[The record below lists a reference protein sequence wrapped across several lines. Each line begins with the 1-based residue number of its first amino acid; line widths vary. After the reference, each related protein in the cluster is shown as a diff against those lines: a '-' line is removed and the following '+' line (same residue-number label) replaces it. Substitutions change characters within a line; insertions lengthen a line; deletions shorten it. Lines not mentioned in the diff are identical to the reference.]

1 MLLLILKIIGIILAV
16 LLGLALLLVCIV
28 LFVPVRYKANV
39 QKAGEETAGQIKVSW
54 LFHGVTVTLDYQN
67 KKMGT
72 VIRILG
78 INLQWLKG
86 LFHKKKKSD
95 AVEKKESHT
104 LFQEPLQK
112 ECEQEANKENE
123 ELTNYKISAD
133 KSITDESITDESITD
148 ESITGES
155 VTDKTIADEQSE
167 TAVPRE
173 TVSENSENE
182 ENLPIG
188 LMHKRIAS
196 IKKVFKGIPLIF
208 RKIIEIIRFV
218 FSIPAKLIGTF
229 RKISSAIKDIC
240 GKINDLK
247 TFLRDER
254 TKAALRC
261 IKNRLIRILKHIL
274 PKRLNGEVRFGFED
288 PCTTGQLLA
297 GIYMFYPVY
306 QEHINI
312 YPDFENR
319 VLEGNL
325 KLKGRICLSV
335 LLWHALMLFIDEDF
349 KYVLNILLH
358 KEEL

>member
-104 LFQEPLQK
+104 LFQKPLQK

-133 KSITDESITDESITD
+133 KSIT
-148 ESITGES
+148 GES
-155 VTDKTIADEQSE
+155 VTDKTVADEQSE
-167 TAVPRE
+167 TAVARE

-229 RKISSAIKDIC
+229 RKISSAIKNIC

-274 PKRLNGEVRFGFED
+274 PRRLNGEVRFGFED

>member
-133 KSITDESITDESITD
+133 KSIT
-148 ESITGES
+148 GES
-155 VTDKTIADEQSE
+155 VTDKTVADEQSE
-167 TAVPRE
+167 TAVARE
-173 TVSENSENE
+173 TVSENNENE

-196 IKKVFKGIPLIF
+196 IKKVFKGIPRTL

-218 FSIPAKLIGTF
+218 FSIPVKLIGTF

>member
-133 KSITDESITDESITD
+133 KSIT
-148 ESITGES
+148 GES
-155 VTDKTIADEQSE
+155 VTDKTVADEQSE

-173 TVSENSENE
+173 TVSENNENE

-196 IKKVFKGIPLIF
+196 IKKVFKGIPRTL

-349 KYVLNILLH
+349 KYVLNIFQH